1 MSARGS
7 EDGSRI
13 ASELEACRAYL
24 LQVARRHLPGAI
36 RSKVGA
42 SDLVQESLLDA
53 HRRRQD
59 FTGTSLDELR
69 AWLYRLLMFNLAEK
83 RRTFFGTARADVRRE
98 FSDGGMPCASL
109 AADEPTPG
117 TTAIGREQAERLAG
131 AMARLRERDRLVLL
145 WRHYEG
151 LGFASI
157 GQRLGDRTEA
167 AARQAYQRACERLA
181 DLIGGADSS

>member
-1 MSARGS
+1 MPARGS

-13 ASELEACRAYL
+13 ARDLEACRSYL
-24 LQVARRHLPGAI
+24 LQVAERHLPGAI

-53 HRRRQD
+53 HQRRQD
-59 FTGTSLDELR
+59 FAGTSLDELR

-83 RRTFFGTARADVRRE
+83 RRAFLGTARADVRRE
-98 FSDGGMPCASL
+98 LPDGGIPCKTL
-109 AADEPTPG
+109 TADDPTPG

-145 WRHYEG
+145 WRHHEG
-151 LGFASI
+151 LGFAAI

-181 DLIGGADSS
+181 EQLGGADSS